1 MMDVI
6 ANTVSVDEYGDISLR
21 DVQKAAEAAYAILD
35 AAMEGAILDAAME
48 GQR

>member
-1 MMDVI
+1 MIEPRISRMMDVI

-21 DVQKAAEAAYAILD
+21 DVQKAAEAAYAV
-35 AAMEGAILDAAME
+35 LDAAME